1 MLYPQNGDRI
11 VTIDSVTSLRPM
23 CRRGEWRRSC
33 TLRLFIAVLRL
44 MQRSRY
50 LLTFVLCV
58 DAPALQFHR
67 LPQLQAS
74 TTDAVAEMKCRSH
87 YTSPPTRPRPPS
99 RIRFMLTAGLHKF
112 TAAFRLSQ
120 QTSRTYFFRQKIL
133 SLRKLRL
140 NVMAKSVSHV
150 SRRKKVRKCSSQ
162 QLLIK
167 PG

>member
-23 CRRGEWRRSC
+23 CRRGAWRRSC

-44 MQRSRY
+44 VQRHAA
-50 LLTFVLCV
+50 
-58 DAPALQFHR
+58 D
-67 LPQLQAS
+67 
-74 TTDAVAEMKCRSH
+74 TTDIRPVRRCGSTVCRSCRRRLLMLSRKWNAAH
-87 YTSPPTRPRPPS
+87 TRTSPPTRPRPPS

-150 SRRKKVRKCSSQ
+150 SRRKKSAKMQFTTTVN
-162 QLLIK
+162 
-167 PG
+167 